1 MATTIKLKNGSGAPL
16 AGDLVQG
23 EPALDLTNKRLYSED
38 SGGTVVEI
46 GSNPSSLSINGTA
59 ITATAT
65 EINVLDG
72 ITSTTAELN
81 ILDGVTATA
90 TELNT
95 LDGITATT
103 AELNILDGVTSTAAE
118 LNFVDGSLAGTIV
131 NSKAVIY
138 GTAGEVNAT
147 TLQIAG
153 TAITSTAAEL
163 NILDGVTATAS
174 ELNVLDGITSTTA
187 ELNILAGKSF
197 VDEDDMVSN
206 SATGIPSQQSVKAY
220 VDAQLTAS
228 DLDFQGD
235 SGGALSIDL
244 DSETLTIAGG
254 AGIDTSGAI
263 NTLTVAI
270 DSTVAT
276 LTGSQTLTN
285 KTLTTPVISSIS
297 NTGTI
302 TLPTST
308 DTLVGRATTDTLTNK
323 TLTSPVLN
331 TGVSGTAVL
340 DDDTFATASSTTL
353 ATSESIKAYVDA
365 QSGGGGGIALTDL
378 SVTTNSVGTAALS
391 YNNTTGV
398 FSYTPPDLSSYLTSL
413 AINGISDVTIT
424 TPADNEVLAYDTTSS
439 EFINQ
444 TASEAGLATSA
455 QGSLADS
462 ALQPADLSVTT
473 NAAGSAALT
482 YTSGTGVF
490 SYTPPDLS
498 SYLTAETDPVVGAIT
513 GIVKADGAG
522 NISAAVAGTDY
533 LSSVT
538 FSDIDA
544 GAYLTSIE
552 TFSDVDT
559 QLMTAAA
566 IKDLIESYGYVFDGD
581 TVASITLT
589 SADINGGTIDNVTIG
604 GTTAAA
610 GTFTTFTSNGIDDNA
625 DATAITIDSSE
636 RVGIGETTLS
646 RKIHVKSAQ
655 SIVGTIESTLANFPA
670 TLTFR
675 DAGETIAEG
684 VRIGAEDDSLILQTN
699 GTTRLSINSSGSVAI
714 TSADIN
720 GGTIDGTNVGATTA
734 GTGKFTTLNA
744 TGKTTF
750 DADIEEQQYSLT
762 GTAINPANGTIQ
774 YKTLGANTTFT
785 ESLTD
790 GEFVTLMIN
799 DGAGYTITWPTTTW
813 VGGSAPTL
821 ETTGYNVI
829 ELWHVNGTLYGAFV
843 GAA

>member
-38 SGGTVVEI
+38 SGGAVVEI

-90 TELNT
+90 TELNA
-95 LDGITATT
+95 LDGVTATT

-138 GTAGEVNAT
+138 GAAGEINAT

-235 SGGALSIDL
+235 LGGALSIDL
-244 DSETLTIAGG
+244 DAETLTIAGG
-254 AGIDTSGAI
+254 TGIDTSGAI

-444 TASEAGLATSA
+444 TASEAGLATST

-473 NAAGSAALT
+473 NAAGTAALT

-498 SYLTAETDPVVGAIT
+498 SYLTSYTETDPVVGAIN

-544 GAYLTSIE
+544 GAYLTSLE
-552 TFSDVDT
+552 AFSDVDT

-566 IKDLIESYGYVFDGD
+566 IKDLVESYGYIFDGD

-604 GTTAAA
+604 GATAAV
-610 GTFTTFTSNGIDDNA
+610 GTFTTANATTVDTTNLEVTNLKAKDGTSAGSIA
-625 DATAITIDSSE
+625 DSTG
-636 RVGIGETTLS
+636 V
-646 RKIHVKSAQ
+646 V
-655 SIVGTIESTLANFPA
+655 TLASSV
-670 TLTFR
+670 LT
-675 DAGETIAEG
+675 T
-684 VRIGAEDDSLILQTN
+684 
-699 GTTRLSINSSGSVAI
+699 
-714 TSADIN
+714 ADIN
-720 GGTIDGTNVGATTA
+720 GGTVDGANIGATTA
-734 GTGKFTTLNA
+734 GTGRFTTLNA

-750 DADIEEQQYSLT
+750 DAEIEEQQYSLT
-762 GTAINPANGTIQ
+762 GTAIDPSNGTIQ
-774 YKTLGANTTFT
+774 YKTLSANTTFT

-790 GEFVTLMIN
+790 GEFVTLMID
-799 DGAGYTITWPTTTW
+799 DGSAYTITWPTTTW

-829 ELWHVNGTLYGAFV
+829 ELWHVNGVLYGAFV